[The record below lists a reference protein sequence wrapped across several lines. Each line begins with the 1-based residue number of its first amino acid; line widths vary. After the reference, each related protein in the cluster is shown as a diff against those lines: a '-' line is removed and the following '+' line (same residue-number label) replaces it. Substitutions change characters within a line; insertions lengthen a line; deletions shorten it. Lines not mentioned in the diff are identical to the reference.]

1 MTIKPRVIRA
11 LKDARTR
18 LRDVAAAAHS
28 TTAAVRD
35 QRARELADEH
45 DALESALDQATHTLS
60 AARTVDA
67 VARVAESTGAYR
79 LAVADATQRHAAAVV
94 ASDATATKLRE
105 RTRQLRTAERLV
117 ELADDNRARRE
128 ATAEQRG
135 ADDLAARRR

>member
-1 MTIKPRVIRA
+1 MTIKPRVVRA
-11 LKDARTR
+11 LRDARTR

-28 TTAAVRD
+28 TTAAARD

-45 DALESALDQATHTLS
+45 GALEDALDQAATTLS
-60 AARTVDA
+60 AARTIDA

-79 LAVADATQRHAAAVV
+79 LAVADAAHRHDAAVV
-94 ASDATATKLRE
+94 ASDATASKLRE

-117 ELADDNRARRE
+117 EIVDDHRAKRE

-135 ADDLAARRR
+135 SDDLAARRR